1 MGTVSLKDKPGQ
13 YSALTEVPG
22 CLELLIDQTGTIYT
36 PNLDEISEI
45 CKDDFKQLCKMLA
58 QVALMEMQA
67 PRILH

>member
-1 MGTVSLKDKPGQ
+1 MGTVSLKAKPGQ
-13 YSALTEVPG
+13 HTLLTEVPG

-36 PNLDEISEI
+36 PNLDEISEV
-45 CKDDFKQLCKMLA
+45 CKDDFKQMCKMLA